1 MSQGIDITDPNEGLD
16 LIVRVE
22 KGYNGWLIP
31 ESIDTALKTSK
42 LTDGDVDELIDTVTN
57 INDIYSFRDPEEM
70 KEAIS
75 NFANDSSEENN
86 SQGSVKNFSNSN
98 NKNDGDIDFDNKTSA
113 SDVSDKFDKMLS

>member
-1 MSQGIDITDPNEGLD
+1 
-16 LIVRVE
+16 
-22 KGYNGWLIP
+22 
-31 ESIDTALKTSK
+31 
-42 LTDGDVDELIDTVTN
+42 
-57 INDIYSFRDPEEM
+57 M